1 MQLGL
6 IGLGKMGGNM
16 RERIRRAGH
25 EVVGY
30 DRNPDV
36 SDVETLAALVKKLE
50 APRTV
55 WVMVPHGDPTRETVA
70 KLADLLDKGDLVIDG
85 GNSRFTD
92 DIENDKLLKAK
103 GIGYLDCGVSGGIW
117 GLENGYGLMVGGTK
131 ANVAKRDA
139 DLRRAAS
146 GGPARR
152 GLRPRRRHR
161 CRATTSKMVH
171 NGIEYGLMHA
181 YAEGYELL
189 AKKDIVK
196 DVPGSFKAWS
206 RGTVVRSWLLDLMV
220 KALEDNPDL
229 EDVSD
234 YTADSGEG
242 RWTVEEGIA
251 NAVPMPV
258 ISASLFAR
266 FASRQ
271 ESSPTMQAVA
281 ALRGQF
287 GGHQVMTSAEGEKL
301 RRRGRRRSEVRQGR
315 PDQGRSQGEAAPGAR
330 PRLPP
335 RDARPPRPVPRPGRA
350 RPGRPVARRRA
361 PRRRGSAPR
370 APRSPERVGCTS
382 GTSPSATSGA
392 IRAPSSRSSRASR
405 PSSGSTG
412 RARPTSSRRSAT
424 SRRCRATGCRAT
436 RRWCASVR
444 ARRSSAAPS
453 SATAASRWSRSR
465 STPAG
470 RTGPGSTSRR

>member
-36 SDVETLAALVKKLE
+36 SDVRSLAAMVKKLE
-50 APRTV
+50 APRVV

-70 KLADLLDKGDLVIDG
+70 RLGELLDKGDLVIDG

-92 DIENDKLLKAK
+92 DIENEKLLKAK

-117 GLENGYGLMVGGTK
+117 GLDNGYGLMVGGTK
-131 ANVAKRDA
+131 ANVAKAMPIFDA
-139 DLRRAAS
+139 
-146 GGPARR
+146 
-152 GLRPRRRHR
+152 LRPEGPRDEGFVH
-161 CRATTSKMVH
+161 AGDIGAGHYVKMVH

-220 KALEDNPDL
+220 KALEENPGLD
-229 EDVSD
+229 DVSD

-271 ESSPTMQAVA
+271 QSSPTMQAVA

-287 GGHQVMTSAEGEKL
+287 GGHQVMTTAEGEQL
-301 RRRGRRRSEVRQGR
+301 RSEAAAGPKAPETAKAKAAAKEKPTKSAAKAASQGR
-315 PDQGRSQGEAAPGAR
+315 KAA
-330 PRLPP
+330 
-335 RDARPPRPVPRPGRA
+335 
-350 RPGRPVARRRA
+350 
-361 PRRRGSAPR
+361 SA
-370 APRSPERVGCTS
+370 G
-382 GTSPSATSGA
+382 
-392 IRAPSSRSSRASR
+392 
-405 PSSGSTG
+405 PSSGSGATG
-412 RARPTSSRRSAT
+412 APGGPTSGTASTRK
-424 SRRCRATGCRAT
+424 RATKKA
-436 RRWCASVR
+436 
-444 ARRSSAAPS
+444 
-453 SATAASRWSRSR
+453 
-465 STPAG
+465 
-470 RTGPGSTSRR
+470 